1 MNNQVEKYRKL
12 IESLNS
18 KQITL
23 YKRGKLIPGKLIPV
37 KKTGQIVGVYPNFF
51 NVKFKNYVEAIPFSD
66 LVSKVWIIEQL
77 AVSNAK

>member
-23 YKRGKLIPGKLIPV
+23 YKRGKLIPV

-66 LVSKVWIIEQL
+66 LVSKVWIIE
-77 AVSNAK
+77 

>member
-23 YKRGKLIPGKLIPV
+23 YKRGKLIPV
-37 KKTGQIVGVYPNFF
+37 KKQD
-51 NVKFKNYVEAIPFSD
+51 K
-66 LVSKVWIIEQL
+66 L
-77 AVSNAK
+77 

>member
-23 YKRGKLIPGKLIPV
+23 YKRGKLIPV

-51 NVKFKNYVEAIPFSD
+51 NVKFKNYVEAISFSD

>member
-23 YKRGKLIPGKLIPV
+23 YKRGKLIPV

-51 NVKFKNYVEAIPFSD
+51 NVN
-66 LVSKVWIIEQL
+66 
-77 AVSNAK
+77 